1 MGLMGQGVGIAHH
14 LLQIEDLLSDV
25 YIKMFNE
32 QKVYMMPSAHSS
44 FLFLKPKCIFIGH
57 VLDQPIFM
65 KLHNSSPGTSQAG
78 QELAL
83 F

>member
-1 MGLMGQGVGIAHH
+1 
-14 LLQIEDLLSDV
+14 
-25 YIKMFNE
+25 
-32 QKVYMMPSAHSS
+32 MPSAHSS